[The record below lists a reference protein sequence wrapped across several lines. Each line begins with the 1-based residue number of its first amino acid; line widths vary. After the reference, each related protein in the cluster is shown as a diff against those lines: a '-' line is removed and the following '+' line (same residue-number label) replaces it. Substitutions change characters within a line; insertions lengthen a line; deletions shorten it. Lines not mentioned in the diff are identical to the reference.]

1 MEPKINPNNI
11 ENGESPFVSF
21 KAPCSPM
28 AKIFKV
34 LKNRI
39 DAIIFF
45 DISINVMPSQ
55 SPEESYLY
63 KIRCGNLLL
72 YPIDEA
78 SRIALVPDKAI
89 AHTKGYV

>member
-34 LKNRI
+34 LKI
-39 DAIIFF
+39 
-45 DISINVMPSQ
+45 
-55 SPEESYLY
+55 
-63 KIRCGNLLL
+63 G
-72 YPIDEA
+72 
-78 SRIALVPDKAI
+78 
-89 AHTKGYV
+89 

>member
-21 KAPCSPM
+21 NAPCSPT

-34 LKNRI
+34 FKNSI

-55 SPEESYLY
+55 SPEES
-63 KIRCGNLLL
+63 
-72 YPIDEA
+72 
-78 SRIALVPDKAI
+78 
-89 AHTKGYV
+89 H

>member
-1 MEPKINPNNI
+1 
-11 ENGESPFVSF
+11 
-21 KAPCSPM
+21 
-28 AKIFKV
+28 
-34 LKNRI
+34 
-39 DAIIFF
+39 
-45 DISINVMPSQ
+45 MPSQ